1 MHKSGLCEKVCKIYD
16 SKYCH
21 SGETFSLNP
30 PGYAPGGVNEN
41 FTPLRYVGKFRVIMA
56 GGPLA
61 EILDPLSRSSYVILF
76 SSTGIEFV
84 YMYTMGNCL
93 RL

>member
-1 MHKSGLCEKVCKIYD
+1 MI
-16 SKYCH
+16 
-21 SGETFSLNP
+21 NP
-30 PGYAPGGVNEN
+30 PGAYHNGGVNEN
-41 FTPLRYVGKFRVIMA
+41 FTPVRYVGKFRVIMA

-84 YMYTMGNCL
+84 YMYTVGNCL